1 MATNGRMRGAEM
13 NSIGVG
19 EMNDATEPRMSRR
32 GVMGAAAI
40 GGVMSPLVGAGVAP
54 ATAAPAASSED
65 TVTLT
70 TPAEAIVEIAS
81 GRVRGFRSNGV
92 FVYKGV
98 PYGADTGGKARFL
111 PPRKPQPWTGVLDT
125 LGFGPVSPHPPR
137 RDWGQ
142 QQTQFVYDWDDGY
155 AGEDCLRLNVWTTQ
169 LKSAAKRPVM
179 VWIHGGG
186 FVSGSSQ
193 ELPSYDGE
201 NLARRGVVLVSLN
214 HRLGPLGFMDLSAV
228 GGEPYAT
235 SGNASVLDMVHA
247 LEWVRDNIAQFG
259 GDPDCV
265 TIFGQSGGGAKVS
278 ALMATPRAKGLF
290 HRAIVQSG
298 SFSHSAT
305 KEQAQSLTNAV
316 LAELG
321 GGGLERLQTVPADQL
336 IAAGDAA
343 IAKLNKGGMRFFNLG
358 KPLRLPGVSWGPVVD
373 GAVFTEHAWQ
383 TAAPAVSR
391 DIPLLVGTTR
401 EEFRDPS
408 THGIDW
414 SALEAKL
421 REGTGDRAG
430 AILAA
435 FRADLPAAT
444 AGEVAGI
451 IGGMPWR
458 NDALRQATLKHA
470 QGGAKVF
477 NYWFTWQPPVL
488 EGRPGAFH
496 CLDLAFCFD
505 NTARCAQ
512 ATGNTANAR
521 ALAAQMSENWIAFAR
536 SGDPSVKGIAW
547 PAFEPNGVATMVFG
561 DRARIERDPAGAAR
575 RSLLSA

>member
-1 MATNGRMRGAEM
+1 MTAPTGAR
-13 NSIGVG
+13 V
-19 EMNDATEPRMSRR
+19 SRR
-32 GVMGAAAI
+32 DAIGAAAI
-40 GGVMSPLVGAGVAP
+40 GGVMAPLVSASAAMASAASGAG
-54 ATAAPAASSED
+54 SEEA
-65 TVTLT
+65 VTIT
-70 TPAEAIVEIAS
+70 TPQEAIIQIAS
-81 GRVRGFRSNGV
+81 GRIRGFERNGV

-155 AGEDCLRLNVWTTQ
+155 AGEDCLRLNVWTTD
-169 LKSAAKRPVM
+169 LRPAKKRPVM

-201 NLARRGVVLVSLN
+201 NLARRGVVLVSIN
-214 HRLGPLGFMDLSAV
+214 HRLGPLGFMDVSAI
-228 GGEPYAT
+228 GGDAYAT

-247 LEWVRDNIAQFG
+247 LEWVRDNIGQFG
-259 GDPDCV
+259 GDPNCV

-305 KEQAQSLTNAV
+305 REQAQTLTNAV
-316 LAELG
+316 LGELG
-321 GGGLERLQTVPADQL
+321 GDGLERLQSVTPDQL

-373 GAVFTEHAWQ
+373 GEVFAEHAWQ
-383 TAAPAVSR
+383 TSGPAVSR
-391 DIPLLVGTTR
+391 DIPLMVGTTR

-408 THGIDW
+408 THDVDW
-414 SALEAKL
+414 NKLEFKL
-421 REGTGDRAG
+421 REGFGDRAG
-430 AILAA
+430 AIVAA
-435 FRADLPAAT
+435 YRADFPSAN

-512 ATGNTANAR
+512 ATGNTAGAR
-521 ALAAQMSENWIAFAR
+521 VLAAQMSESWIAFAR
-536 SGDPSVKGIAW
+536 TGDPSTKGAAW
-547 PAFEPNGVATMVFG
+547 PAFEPNGITTMVFG
-561 DRARIERDPAGAAR
+561 ERANAERDPAGGAR
-575 RSLLSA
+575 RSLQSG

>member
-1 MATNGRMRGAEM
+1 MHGAESDQNGM
-13 NSIGVG
+13 RDMHETTGLRV
-19 EMNDATEPRMSRR
+19 SRR
-32 GVMGAAAI
+32 GAIGAAAI
-40 GGVMSPLVGAGVAP
+40 GGVISPLVGVAP
-54 ATAAPAASSED
+54 AGAATAPTASLERSV
-65 TVTLT
+65 TVT
-70 TPAEAIVEIAS
+70 TPPEAIVETAS
-81 GRVRGFRSNGV
+81 GRIRGFRRNDV

-125 LGFGPVSPHPPR
+125 LGFGPVSPHPSR

-155 AGEDCLRLNVWTTQ
+155 AGEDCLRLNIWTSD

-228 GGEPYAT
+228 GGDAYAT
-235 SGNASVLDMVHA
+235 SGNNSVLDMIHA

-259 GDPDCV
+259 GDPSCV

-305 KEQAQSLTNAV
+305 REQAQSLTNAV
-316 LAELG
+316 LTELG
-321 GGGLERLQTVPADQL
+321 GGGVERLQSVSADQL

-373 GAVFTEHAWQ
+373 GSVFSEHAWQ
-383 TAAPAVSR
+383 DAAPATSR
-391 DIPLLVGTTR
+391 DIPLMVGTTR

-414 SALEAKL
+414 SGLEATL
-421 REGTGDRAG
+421 REGAGDRA
-430 AILAA
+430 ATILAA
-435 FRADLPAAT
+435 FRADFPAASP
-444 AGEVAGI
+444 GEVAGI

-512 ATGNTANAR
+512 ATGNTANAH
-521 ALAAQMSENWIAFAR
+521 ALAAQMSESWIAFAR
-536 SGDPSVKGIAW
+536 TGDPSLKGAAW

-561 DRARIERDPAGAAR
+561 ERAKVEWDPAGAAR
-575 RSLLSA
+575 RSLPTA